1 MMPRPAERISGL
13 PTRGASEPCTNAGAR
28 VPAAVGFPRVRHGRP
43 FLGHL
48 APPPC
53 AVVWRR
59 AQAPA
64 AVAQGLTSSVPHRDD
79 RSVRAE
85 TDTMWWLS
93 FLGGGVVIMEAA
105 SLAQA
110 RLIAVV
116 NGFGRASQFVEG
128 YPIDAQLA
136 AGE

>member
-1 MMPRPAERISGL
+1 MGALFLVIDWPR
-13 PTRGASEPCTNAGAR
+13 
-28 VPAAVGFPRVRHGRP
+28 
-43 FLGHL
+43 
-48 APPPC
+48 PPC

-110 RLIAVV
+110 RLLAVV

-136 AGE
+136 ARVPDHSVGRILTPGEARQLLKLIKYGPRK